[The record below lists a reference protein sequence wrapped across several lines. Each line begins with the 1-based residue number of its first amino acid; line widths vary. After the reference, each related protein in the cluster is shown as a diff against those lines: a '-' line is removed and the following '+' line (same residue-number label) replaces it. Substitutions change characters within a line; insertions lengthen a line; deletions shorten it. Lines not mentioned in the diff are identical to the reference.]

1 MEPIKET
8 RVPALVHEV
17 AVRTAQGNREYME
30 DFALVLQPFG
40 GDALYAAVFDGH
52 SGERVARSAADRL
65 HTILAG
71 SMEREPTA
79 DALRSAFRAFDAEV
93 ARENAGAVAV
103 VSVLQAESL
112 LIANI
117 GDSQALLVSDG
128 AQEFVT
134 QDHRIGNREEFER
147 VVAAGARVWG
157 PYMCLPNGRAVMTT
171 RAFGD
176 APFKRIGQ
184 ISEPAIGSRTLGPG
198 DRWLVLASDGVWD
211 PLAAE
216 VVAAI
221 VRPEPTA
228 EAAAERLLGEALAAG
243 DDNVSVVVVRL

>member
-1 MEPIKET
+1 M
-8 RVPALVHEV
+8 RVPAFVHEV

-30 DFALVLQPFG
+30 DFAQVLQPFG
-40 GDALYAAVFDGH
+40 GDGLYAAVFDGH
-52 SGERVARSAADRL
+52 SGEVVARSAADRL

-93 ARENAGAVAV
+93 AREKAGAAAV
-103 VSVLQAESL
+103 VVVLQAESL

-117 GDSQALLVSDG
+117 GDSEALLVSETGHDV
-128 AQEFVT
+128 VT
-134 QDHRIGNREEFER
+134 QDHRLVNREELER
-147 VVAAGARVWG
+147 VVAAGAQIWG
-157 PYMCLPNGRAVMTT
+157 PYMRLPNGRAVMTT

-228 EAAAERLLGEALAAG
+228 EAAADRLLREALAAG